1 MRDPSTRVR
10 PMPDWFVLN
19 LSDSPAGTSPRSGT
33 WTEFEPPGGF
43 EQYGVNVHV
52 VKPGQANCLYHEES
66 NQEDFL
72 VLHGECILVVEE
84 QERRLRQ
91 WDFFHCPPGTRHVFV
106 GAGDGPCAILMIG
119 ARDRE
124 DRHRV
129 SGQRGGRPPQ
139 RVRRRDDQLR
149 ARGLPR
155 LPAGE
160 PRRALRLAVGVA
172 RANVNGLLGGAARE
186 PAAASNPVLVVSTE
200 QVVPSANCGWA
211 GRLGAGRAADLGDE
225 SCLGSENSLGRTR

>member
-1 MRDPSTRVR
+1 
-10 PMPDWFVLN
+10 MPDWFVLN
-19 LSDSPAGTSPRSGT
+19 LADSPASRSERSGV

-52 VKPGQANCLYHEES
+52 VMPGQANCLYHRES

-84 QERRLRQ
+84 QERPLRQ

-124 DRHRV
+124 DETEYPVSEVAARH
-129 SGQRGGRPPQ
+129 GGSAAETTSSAREAYRDFPPAS
-139 RVRRRDDQLR
+139 REERFTWPLTEPAPE
-149 ARGLPR
+149 ARG
-155 LPAGE
+155 
-160 PRRALRLAVGVA
+160 
-172 RANVNGLLGGAARE
+172 
-186 PAAASNPVLVVSTE
+186 
-200 QVVPSANCGWA
+200 
-211 GRLGAGRAADLGDE
+211 
-225 SCLGSENSLGRTR
+225 